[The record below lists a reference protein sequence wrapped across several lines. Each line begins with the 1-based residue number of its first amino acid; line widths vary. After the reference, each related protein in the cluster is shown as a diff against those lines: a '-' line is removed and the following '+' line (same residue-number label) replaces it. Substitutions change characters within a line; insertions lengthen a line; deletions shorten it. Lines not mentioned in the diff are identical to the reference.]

1 MHFTVMQHS
10 FDRVF
15 KDMLAFQKE
24 HLQELFVC
32 NDTVTVKLLTERRNI
47 KNGMVNFKDKS
58 YPVIKTSKNYSGL
71 NLNQDKATKPQI
83 VRQGEVTPYWF
94 KVNPLYNHNYKDKYV
109 EFPLPLADLALMKDF
124 ALTSEEVQHEPEMFD
139 LDWLNVPHK
148 EWHKYEGE
156 HRAIEKRHGLFKLR
170 PSLNIDGDVN
180 LGHYFL
186 MNESDISKALI
197 KEWIF
202 FYLDKYQAHCHFHG
216 LNRFYPPPV
225 WPFSLYKKRL
235 ALEWFTFLPAEILPE
250 EVPSANEVIYLPN
263 RGSIIISTEQP
274 YDFENPEMRKVAAA
288 IEQELHHLGLLP
300 IVNHVGIPQINDLP
314 FISREQRLINI
325 NQGSG
330 I

>member
-1 MHFTVMQHS
+1 MKKIDFIMHFTVIQHS

-58 YPVIKTSKNYSGL
+58 YPVIKTSKNY
-71 NLNQDKATKPQI
+71 
-83 VRQGEVTPYWF
+83 
-94 KVNPLYNHNYKDKYV
+94 NHNYKDKYV

-139 LDWLNVPHK
+139 LDWLNVPYK

-235 ALEWFTFLPAEILPE
+235 ALEWFTFLPAEILAE

-314 FISREQRLINI
+314 FVSREQRLKNMS
-325 NQGSG
+325 QGSG
-330 I
+330 G

>member
-1 MHFTVMQHS
+1 MKKIDFIMHFTIMQHS

-58 YPVIKTSKNYSGL
+58 YPVIKTSKNY
-71 NLNQDKATKPQI
+71 
-83 VRQGEVTPYWF
+83 
-94 KVNPLYNHNYKDKYV
+94 NHNYKDKYV

-139 LDWLNVPHK
+139 LDWLNVPYK

-274 YDFENPEMRKVAAA
+274 YDFENPEMRKVTAA

-300 IVNHVGIPQINDLP
+300 LVDHFGIPQISDLP
-314 FISREQRLINI
+314 FISREQRLKNMSR
-325 NQGSG
+325 GSG
-330 I
+330 G

>member
-1 MHFTVMQHS
+1 MHFTVIQHS

-58 YPVIKTSKNYSGL
+58 YPVIKTSKNY
-71 NLNQDKATKPQI
+71 
-83 VRQGEVTPYWF
+83 
-94 KVNPLYNHNYKDKYV
+94 NHNYKDKYV

-139 LDWLNVPHK
+139 LDWLNVPYK

-274 YDFENPEMRKVAAA
+274 YDFENPEMRKVTAA

-300 IVNHVGIPQINDLP
+300 LVDHFGIPQISDLP
-314 FISREQRLINI
+314 FISREQRLINMSRG
-325 NQGSG
+325 NG

>member
-1 MHFTVMQHS
+1 MKKIDFIMHFTIMQHS

-58 YPVIKTSKNYSGL
+58 YPVIKTSKNY
-71 NLNQDKATKPQI
+71 
-83 VRQGEVTPYWF
+83 
-94 KVNPLYNHNYKDKYV
+94 NHNYKDKYV

-139 LDWLNVPHK
+139 LDWLNVPYK

-235 ALEWFTFLPAEILPE
+235 ALEWFTFLPAEILAE

-300 IVNHVGIPQINDLP
+300 LVDHFGIPQISDLP
-314 FISREQRLINI
+314 FISREQRLKNMS
-325 NQGSG
+325 QGSG
-330 I
+330 V

>member
-1 MHFTVMQHS
+1 MHFTIMQHS

-24 HLQELFVC
+24 HLQELFIC

-58 YPVIKTSKNYSGL
+58 YPVIKTSKN
-71 NLNQDKATKPQI
+71 
-83 VRQGEVTPYWF
+83 
-94 KVNPLYNHNYKDKYV
+94 YNHNYKDKYV

-314 FISREQRLINI
+314 FVSREQRLKNMS
-325 NQGSG
+325 QGSG
-330 I
+330 V

>member
-58 YPVIKTSKNYSGL
+58 YPVIKTSKN
-71 NLNQDKATKPQI
+71 
-83 VRQGEVTPYWF
+83 
-94 KVNPLYNHNYKDKYV
+94 YNHNYKDKYV

-288 IEQELHHLGLLP
+288 IEQELHHLGWLP

>member
-1 MHFTVMQHS
+1 MKKIDFIMHFTVMQHS

-58 YPVIKTSKNYSGL
+58 YPVIKTSKN
-71 NLNQDKATKPQI
+71 
-83 VRQGEVTPYWF
+83 
-94 KVNPLYNHNYKDKYV
+94 YNHNYKDKYV

-235 ALEWFTFLPAEILPE
+235 ALEWFTFLPAKILPE